1 MPEKM
6 EVTQEFE
13 VYNLN
18 EVDKLPN
25 EDAKKIAVGNLKEI
39 IDDNTNTTEKLNK
52 LVRIKFTS
60 DGHLFDLNTFKG
72 VSSVKNLNELKNER
86 DLEIKMASESLYKDQ
101 QPSGTPQAIQK
112 PYFSIRNLDGN
123 NRPE

>member
-1 MPEKM
+1 MPDKM

-13 VYNLN
+13 VYHLN

-39 IDDNTNTTEKLNK
+39 IDDNTTTTEKLNK

-72 VSSVKNLNELKNER
+72 VSSVKNLN
-86 DLEIKMASESLYKDQ
+86 
-101 QPSGTPQAIQK
+101 
-112 PYFSIRNLDGN
+112 
-123 NRPE
+123 